1 MKKFCLGPIC
11 NAFERLGGACMCAK
25 KLGKYKIIPKDLS
38 CVIVCAQMLPL
49 KRPVVHL
56 YRSWIM
62 QQNNLPLRVKYS
74 YSCLGGS
81 RFNNVLLTMS
91 TEYYEVG
98 HKQKGNVI
106 PCQVLGAIVLMC
118 CLHSRSIVHT

>member
-11 NAFERLGGACMCAK
+11 NAFERLGGACSMCAK

-49 KRPVVHL
+49 KRPLVHL
-56 YRSWIM
+56 YTSWIM

-74 YSCLGGS
+74 
-81 RFNNVLLTMS
+81 
-91 TEYYEVG
+91 
-98 HKQKGNVI
+98 
-106 PCQVLGAIVLMC
+106 
-118 CLHSRSIVHT
+118 